1 MAKVESRSHR
11 QRVRRASRGTVRQ
24 PRHDQGP
31 SCGGAEEEGLR
42 AAGRETASA
51 AARGPRARPARPG
64 PHLRPPRDRPAAKTR
79 RPGAHGRA
87 LHRPP
92 RAGDA
97 ERGPRE
103 RGPRERREGGGSWPG
118 ARPPRPPACP
128 AASPR
133 EPEALARGRARGR
146 PGVPQSHSPGLFG
159 AGDLGMAPSRA
170 AARPHPPGQAAW
182 VSAAPSP
189 GLAQPSLQGAG
200 QLLETSLCALTLV
213 PPAASRPPL
222 APFQLSKVLAM
233 FWVHQ
238 DLKDSSKIPRPPL
251 STSPGAYQ
259 AVL

>member
-213 PPAASRPPL
+213 
-222 APFQLSKVLAM
+222 LSLP
-233 FWVHQ
+233 Q
-238 DLKDSSKIPRPPL
+238 PSSP
-251 STSPGAYQ
+251 S
-259 AVL
+259 